1 MSIAKIDF
9 ASNGLTEAQ
18 TETVVKFKNRLAKKL
33 PDFHIAWVRPVK
45 ENMIE
50 LHLESGNRTYRRGL
64 QAVKLAVDV
73 EDETGIIIILR

>member
-33 PDFHIAWVRPVK
+33 PDFHIAWVRSVK
-45 ENMIE
+45 DNMIE
-50 LHLESGNRTYRRGL
+50 LHLESGRHTYRRGL
-64 QAVKLAVDV
+64 QAVKLAVEV
-73 EDETGIIIILR
+73 EDETGVIIILR